1 MARPI
6 KQGLEYYPNDVDI
19 HDDDKVA
26 LISSEFG
33 SVGEA
38 ILWRLF
44 CKIYKN
50 GYYYSWGGD
59 ECLLFCRWAG
69 GIFVPGQVDEVVKGC
84 LRRSIFDNRVFEMFG
99 ILTSTGIQKRY
110 LQATTE
116 RKEVELKSEIWL
128 LELPENSKF
137 KVIRPINEVN
147 PTINEVNQPE
157 STQSKVKESKVED
170 PPLPPKGDESEIPPV
185 WKKDF
190 KIYLNELRTDYKTL
204 IADSEWISQQEKFN
218 PGVDIQK
225 SIEKSCVNYWA
236 TEAGWKKKKG
246 SKIKSIDWKSTFANA
261 IPQPMNRVY
270 KERSFTVTES
280 ESSKEPHKPNK
291 W

>member
-1 MARPI
+1 MARP
-6 KQGLEYYPNDVDI
+6 KTTTLTYFPFDVDFFE
-19 HDDDKVA
+19 DDKIQ
-26 LISSEFG
+26 LIEAEFG
-33 SVGEA
+33 IKGVF
-38 ILWRLF
+38 ITIRLL
-44 CKIYKN
+44 CKIYKEN
-50 GYYYSWGGD
+50 GYFYQWGD
-59 ECLLFCRWAG
+59 DQCLLFAKNAG
-69 GIFVPGQVDEVVKGC
+69 NGIVSNLVQEVINGLIK
-84 LRRSIFDNRVFEMFG
+84 RSFFDKEMYDSFN
-99 ILTSTGIQKRY
+99 ILTSKAIQNRFIKA
-110 LQATTE
+110 LE
-116 RKEVELKSEIWL
+116 RSKEILIFKQYACKGVEM
-128 LELPENSKF
+128 
-137 KVIRPINEVN
+137 PINVTLIQVN
-147 PTINEVNQPE
+147 VTLMPQI
-157 STQSKVKESKVED
+157 KEKEIKEED

-261 IPQPMNRVY
+261 ISQPINRVY
-270 KERSFTVTES
+270 KERTVSYMEQTERKR
-280 ESSKEPHKPNK
+280 ELYKPEK

>member
-1 MARPI
+1 MARP
-6 KQGLEYYPNDVDI
+6 KTTTLTYFPFDVDFFE
-19 HDDDKVA
+19 DDKIQ
-26 LISSEFG
+26 LIEAEFG
-33 SVGEA
+33 IKGVF
-38 ILWRLF
+38 ITIRLL
-44 CKIYKN
+44 CKIYKEN
-50 GYYYSWGGD
+50 GYFYQWGD
-59 ECLLFCRWAG
+59 DQCLLFAKNAG
-69 GIFVPGQVDEVVKGC
+69 NGIVSNLVQEVINGLIK
-84 LRRSIFDNRVFEMFG
+84 RSFFDKEMYDSFN
-99 ILTSTGIQKRY
+99 ILTSKAIQNRFIKA
-110 LQATTE
+110 LE
-116 RKEVELKSEIWL
+116 RSKEIVIFKEYACKGVEM
-128 LELPENSKF
+128 
-137 KVIRPINEVN
+137 PINVTLIHVN
-147 PTINEVNQPE
+147 VTLMPQI
-157 STQSKVKESKVED
+157 KEKEIKEED

-225 SIEKSCVNYWA
+225 SIEKCCVNYWA

-261 IPQPMNRVY
+261 ISQPMNRVY